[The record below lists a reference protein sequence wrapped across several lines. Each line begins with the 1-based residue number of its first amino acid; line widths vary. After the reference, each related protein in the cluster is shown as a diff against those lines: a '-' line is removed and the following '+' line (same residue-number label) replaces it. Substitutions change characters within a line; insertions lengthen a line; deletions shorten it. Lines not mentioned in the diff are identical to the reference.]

1 MFPKESRGPYLGSG
15 VASSWEHE
23 TAAVQ
28 YTADRCLV
36 RSMSRPMS
44 CGSCRFFLRTF
55 LTSVFLLG
63 QHSRQERQLPPISFF
78 FVFEKGQLKHRNT
91 ELSGGWVTTEGH
103 HHFHHHDLN
112 HPDNNHQDGLS
123 AEDARV
129 GLPPTAARCCCL
141 RLNWTAWSRR
151 FRRILQKI
159 CPGSACYK

>member
-78 FVFEKGQLKHRNT
+78 FCFREGPTETPKHRAFR
-91 ELSGGWVTTEGH
+91 WVGH
-103 HHFHHHDLN
+103 YRRS
-112 HPDNNHQDGLS
+112 PP
-123 AEDARV
+123 
-129 GLPPTAARCCCL
+129 LPPPRPQSPGQQPPRRPLGRRRASGSPTHCGEMLLSSAKL
-141 RLNWTAWSRR
+141 DRLE
-151 FRRILQKI
+151 
-159 CPGSACYK
+159 